1 MGIIDVNDDDND
13 QGKKKNSVVVQYMN
27 YWK

>member
-1 MGIIDVNDDDND
+1 MGIIDVNDDNND
-13 QGKKKNSVVVQYMN
+13 QGKKEIPVVVQYTN